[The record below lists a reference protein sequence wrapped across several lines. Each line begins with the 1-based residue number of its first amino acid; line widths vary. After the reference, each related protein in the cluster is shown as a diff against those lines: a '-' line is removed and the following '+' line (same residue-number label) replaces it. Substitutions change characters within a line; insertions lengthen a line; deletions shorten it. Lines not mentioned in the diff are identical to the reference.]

1 MEAIKGSDVNVPDAV
16 FAWMLDGRGG
26 VKPLENTDVID
37 EAHPCWLHLNYVH
50 HDSAQWLATTPLL
63 PNNVRD
69 ALAGE
74 STRPRVSRLGE
85 GTLITLRCINGSTD
99 ERPDQLVAM
108 RVYMDGR
115 LIVSTRQRKVLALD
129 DVVSDLEEGT
139 GPTDCGGWLVD
150 VCDALTDHSSEFIE
164 QLHDKIIDLEDNLL
178 DQQIPPRGFLA
189 LLRKQLI
196 VMRRYMAPQRDVYAR
211 LASERLPWMSDDQ
224 RRRMQDI
231 ADRLGRG
238 LDEIDACIARTGV
251 MADEI
256 AQVMQENL
264 ARRTYTMSLM
274 AMVFLP
280 STFLTG
286 LFGVNLGGIPGG
298 GWQFG
303 FSIFCIL
310 LVVLIV
316 VLPVRAESK
325 TSVPGMVHDQSSSG
339 STLFIEPMAV
349 VNLNNELKELFL
361 KEQEEIDRILA
372 DLSNRVAENANGIR
386 QDYTVL
392 AELDFIFAKAELA
405 KSYNGVAPVFNEE
418 GRINIRKGRHPLLDP
433 KKVVPIDV
441 RLGADFRQLIVT
453 GPNTGGKT
461 VSLKTVNFIKACI

>member
-150 VCDALTDHSSEFIE
+150 VCDA
-164 QLHDKIIDLEDNLL
+164 
-178 DQQIPPRGFLA
+178 
-189 LLRKQLI
+189 
-196 VMRRYMAPQRDVYAR
+196 PQRDVYAR

-310 LVVLIV
+310 LVVLI
-316 VLPVRAESK
+316 
-325 TSVPGMVHDQSSSG
+325 G
-339 STLFIEPMAV
+339 
-349 VNLNNELKELFL
+349 
-361 KEQEEIDRILA
+361 
-372 DLSNRVAENANGIR
+372 
-386 QDYTVL
+386 
-392 AELDFIFAKAELA
+392 
-405 KSYNGVAPVFNEE
+405 GVALWLH
-418 GRINIRKGRHPLLDP
+418 RSKWL
-433 KKVVPIDV
+433 
-441 RLGADFRQLIVT
+441 
-453 GPNTGGKT
+453 
-461 VSLKTVNFIKACI
+461 

>member
-1 MEAIKGSDVNVPDAV
+1 MEAIKGSQVNVSDAV
-16 FAWMLDGRGG
+16 FAWRLDGQGG
-26 VKPLENTDVID
+26 VKGVEDDDVID
-37 EAHPCWLHLNYVH
+37 SQHPCWLHLNYTH
-50 HDSAQWLATTPLL
+50 PDSAQWLASTPLL
-63 PNNVRD
+63 PNSVRD

-74 STRPRVSRLGE
+74 SLRPRVSRLGE

-108 RVYMDGR
+108 RLYIDER

-129 DVVSDLEEGT
+129 DVVSDLDEGT

-150 VCDALTDHSSEFIE
+150 ICDALTDHASEFIE

-178 DQQIPPRGFLA
+178 DQHIPPRGFLA

-196 VMRRYMAPQRDVYAR
+196 VMRRYMTPQRDVFAR
-211 LASERLPWMSDDQ
+211 LASERFPWMNDDQ

-231 ADRLGRG
+231 SDRLGRG

-256 AQVMQENL
+256 AQVMQESL

-298 GWQFG
+298 EWRFG
-303 FSIFCIL
+303 FSVFCIL
-310 LVVLIV
+310 LVVLIGSV
-316 VLPVRAESK
+316 AMWLHRSK
-325 TSVPGMVHDQSSSG
+325 W
-339 STLFIEPMAV
+339 L
-349 VNLNNELKELFL
+349 
-361 KEQEEIDRILA
+361 
-372 DLSNRVAENANGIR
+372 
-386 QDYTVL
+386 
-392 AELDFIFAKAELA
+392 
-405 KSYNGVAPVFNEE
+405 
-418 GRINIRKGRHPLLDP
+418 
-433 KKVVPIDV
+433 
-441 RLGADFRQLIVT
+441 
-453 GPNTGGKT
+453 
-461 VSLKTVNFIKACI
+461 